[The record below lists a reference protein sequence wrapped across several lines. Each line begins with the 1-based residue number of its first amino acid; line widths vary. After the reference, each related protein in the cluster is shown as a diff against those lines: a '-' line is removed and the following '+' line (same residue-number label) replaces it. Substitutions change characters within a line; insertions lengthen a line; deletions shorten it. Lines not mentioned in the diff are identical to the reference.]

1 MRLKDNAILNDKT
14 VNWTLI
20 TDNWALS
27 SENDQLKTI
36 TMTATVLFYIII
48 TIIIIDFIVHK
59 ILDALNAKHF
69 NDPIPA
75 ELADVYD
82 QEAYQKSQRYKATN
96 YKFGVITSTFSVVL
110 TLSFLLF
117 DGFEFVDTIARSYSD
132 NSIIIALIFFGIIM
146 LGNDLLT
153 TPFSFYQTFV
163 IEEKFGFN
171 KTTKKTFLLDKLKG
185 LLMLGIIGGGLL
197 AIIIMFYQATG
208 TYFWLYAWAL
218 VAVFSLFANLFYAR
232 LIVPLFNKQTP
243 LEAGDLREKISAY
256 ANSVGFNLDKIFVI
270 DGSKRSTKA
279 NAYFSGFGR
288 EKRVTLYDTL
298 INDLQDEEIV
308 AVLAHE
314 VGHYKKKH
322 IIFNMIASLLLT
334 GLTLYILSIFISN
347 PLLSYALGVEVP
359 SFHVGLIAFGLL
371 YSPISELTGFVMNH
385 FSRKFEYQADDYAK
399 NTYKSEP
406 LVSSLKKLSKNSLS
420 NLTPHP
426 AYVWV
431 HYSHPTLLER
441 VRNLRK

>member
-1 MRLKDNAILNDKT
+1 
-14 VNWTLI
+14 
-20 TDNWALS
+20 
-27 SENDQLKTI
+27 
-36 TMTATVLFYIII
+36 MTSTTLFYIII
-48 TIIIIDFIVHK
+48 AIIIIDFLVDK
-59 ILDALNAKHF
+59 ILDALNAKRYD
-69 NDPIPA
+69 DPIPE
-75 ELADVYD
+75 ELNDVYD
-82 QEAYQKSQRYKATN
+82 QEEYQKSQRYKTTN
-96 YKFGVITSTFSVVL
+96 YKFGLITSTFSLVL
-110 TLSFLLF
+110 TLVFLGL
-117 DGFEFVDTIARSYSD
+117 DGFEFVDNLARSYSD
-132 NSIIIALIFFGIIM
+132 NPIIIALIFFGIIM
-146 LGNDLLT
+146 LGSDLLS
-153 TPFSFYQTFV
+153 TPLSYYQTFV
-163 IEEKFGFN
+163 IEERFGFN
-171 KTTKKTFLLDKLKG
+171 KTTKATFMLDKLKG
-185 LLMLGIIGGGLL
+185 LLMMAVIGGGLL
-197 AIIIMFYQATG
+197 AVIIWFYQITG

-218 VAVFSLFANLFYAR
+218 VAVFSVFTNMFYAR

-243 LEAGDLREKISAY
+243 LETGKLRDQIYDY

-279 NAYFSGFGR
+279 NAYFSGFGS

-298 INDLQDEEIV
+298 VNDLDDDEIV

-322 IIFNMIASLLLT
+322 IIFNLVASLLLA
-334 GLTLYILSIFISN
+334 GLTLFILSIFISN
-347 PLLSYALGVEVP
+347 PLLSHALGVEIA

-371 YSPISELTGFVMNH
+371 YSPISDLTGFVMNH

-399 NTYKSEP
+399 NTYKAEP
-406 LVSSLKKLSKNSLS
+406 LISSLKKLSKNSLS